1 MGQRVLIFL
10 TRVDGI
16 GLCLQLSGELQY
28 GIELPDLEGV
38 SGATQL
44 AFLPDGL
51 TLAALCTDGGV
62 RFVDVKEGK
71 VVAEVRLPTSCL
83 HLPLLGNVKRASD
96 QPPAC
101 CASSAPSLR

>member
-1 MGQRVLIFL
+1 MLACILGAAPTSQL
-10 TRVDGI
+10 TSLLTFNMCPFFSSVYI
-16 GLCLQLSGELQY
+16 QLSGELQC

-44 AFLPDGL
+44 AFLPDGA

-71 VVAEVRLPTSCL
+71 LVAEVR
-83 HLPLLGNVKRASD
+83 R
-96 QPPAC
+96 
-101 CASSAPSLR
+101 